1 MEPLHSQAKSLLTA
15 KPTRL
20 FHRWHPGC
28 PHPLSVLVE
37 VATRR
42 TFSLWE
48 AFSSASPKRDREKY
62 LRIADLAVMTVN
74 DLALAHS
81 TLNSPDGEDNQTGE
95 WAEWSVFKHHTL
107 ARAAKNILP
116 QLLTKA
122 LCAELHQL
130 HEFLVCSPRS
140 SMTTAAPNI
149 AAALRH
155 LLNIDTLLDEISAAA
170 YRPVKWPSRQ
180 RKNRRVES

>member
-20 FHRWHPGC
+20 FHRRHPGC
-28 PHPLSVLVE
+28 THPISVLVE

-42 TFSLWE
+42 IFSLSE
-48 AFSSASPKRDREKY
+48 SFSLASPKRDREKY
-62 LRIADLAVMTVN
+62 IRIANLAVMTVN
-74 DLALAHS
+74 ELAAAYPS
-81 TLNSPDGEDNQTGE
+81 INNSGGDDQHGE
-95 WAEWSVFKHHTL
+95 WPIFKHNTL
-107 ARAAKNILP
+107 ARPAKSVLP
-116 QLLTKA
+116 QLLIKA
-122 LCAELHQL
+122 LCAELHPL
-130 HEFLVCSPRS
+130 PEFLACSTRS

-149 AAALRH
+149 ATALRH

-170 YRPVKWPSRQ
+170 YRPVKWPSQQ